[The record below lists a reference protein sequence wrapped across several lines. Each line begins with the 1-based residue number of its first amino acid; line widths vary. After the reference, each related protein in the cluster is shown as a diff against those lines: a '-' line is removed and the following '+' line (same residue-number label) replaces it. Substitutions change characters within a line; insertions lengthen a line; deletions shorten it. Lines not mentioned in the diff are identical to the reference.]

1 MNIIAD
7 YHVHSRFSD
16 GQASLQQNAAAAL
29 AKGLKAVAMTEH
41 GPRHLHAG
49 IKDKQIA
56 DFLEQTAA
64 LAQQYRGLL
73 YIKAG
78 IEANPLHR
86 DGTIDIP
93 ENFKSSF
100 DVVCLGVHRSVWAK
114 EWKSNVDFHIKRH
127 MLPRKNRSRAMT
139 DMLIAAM
146 ERNRVS
152 FLAHPGQYTGP
163 LDWKRL
169 ATACSRNNVAIEIN
183 ARSGHLC
190 FDANDARLMRD
201 CGAVFVVNSDA
212 HKTDEIGAFDP
223 IATFLHNASLT
234 HHDIV
239 NAQGYDGKRPFG
251 LNEPEGLSCI
261 ASL

>member
-7 YHVHSRFSD
+7 YHVHSSFSD

-29 AKGLKAVAMTEH
+29 TKGLKAVAMTEH

-49 IKDKQIA
+49 IKFDA
-56 DFLEQTAA
+56 FTDFLEQTAA
-64 LAQQYRGLL
+64 LRQQYHDILD
-73 YIKAG
+73 IKTG
-78 IEANPLHR
+78 IEANPLNL
-86 DGTIDIP
+86 DGAIDIP
-93 ENFKSSF
+93 EKLADSF

-114 EWKSNVDFHIKRH
+114 EWKSNAYFHIKRH
-127 MLPRKNRSRAMT
+127 LLPRKKRSQVMT

-163 LDWKRL
+163 LDWERL
-169 ATACSRNNVAIEIN
+169 AHACRYNNVAIEIN
-183 ARSGHLC
+183 ARKGHLC
-190 FDANDARLMRD
+190 FDAQTARLMRD

-212 HKTDEIGAFDP
+212 HKTDEIGAFDS
-223 IATFLHNASLT
+223 IMEFLQKASLT

-251 LNEPEGLSCI
+251 LSEPEG
-261 ASL
+261 